1 MLTKLNPVTALV
13 GFVVVS
19 AVLYA
24 FCYTFGFAEV
34 MEALGRGL
42 DRAGVE

>member
-1 MLTKLNPVTALV
+1 MLTKLNPATVLV

-24 FCYTFGFAEV
+24 FCFTFGFPEV
-34 MEALGRGL
+34 MEALGRGI
-42 DRAGVE
+42 DRLP